1 MPGESAWLSQ
11 HQILISHA
19 NTYMQCLIL
28 SVLQVDQNKR
38 RCAKQGT
45 TSKMCMGMQNK
56 SGKEPGTRAG
66 PVMVAVDAGLLM
78 FGGVASGDIP
88 FAPQCWLLQLGPS
101 PLLGLKD
108 NEVCPPPLCSA

>member
-1 MPGESAWLSQ
+1 
-11 HQILISHA
+11 
-19 NTYMQCLIL
+19 
-28 SVLQVDQNKR
+28 
-38 RCAKQGT
+38 
-45 TSKMCMGMQNK
+45 MCMGMQNK

>member
-1 MPGESAWLSQ
+1 MPMRTCYVL
-11 HQILISHA
+11 
-19 NTYMQCLIL
+19 CLIL
-28 SVLQVDQNKR
+28 SILQVNHDSR

-45 TSKMCMGMQNK
+45 APNVSQMCMDMQNK

-88 FAPQCWLLQLGPS
+88 FAPECWLLQLGPS

-108 NEVCPPPLCSA
+108 NEVRPLPLCSIC